1 MIWPIKKFLSWFKCY
16 GQASPSH
23 FSFVL
28 DRWEGLLLWFWQ
40 SGEVAW
46 VVPEL
51 LITCYIF
58 DLLPSWDAFFFFVE
72 EFYKNQDSTII
83 IFIRSGQFTEYKLHS
98 TCHTLTILQKVYSR
112 GQFPPSS
119 ASDFIPT
126 CRGTPTLARNP
137 CSVFSIKCKSMKVYF
152 SKMFVVEVI
161 LRWKP
166 KNWK

>member
-1 MIWPIKKFLSWFKCY
+1 MARLPPLLFPLFLTGEK
-16 GQASPSH
+16 
-23 FSFVL
+23 
-28 DRWEGLLLWFWQ
+28 RLLLWFWQ
-40 SGEVAW
+40 SGEVEW

-51 LITCYIF
+51 LISCYVF
-58 DLLPSWDAFFFFVE
+58 DLLLSWDAFFVHVK
-72 EFYKNQDSTII
+72 EFCKNQDSTII
-83 IFIRSGQFTEYKLHS
+83 ILIRSGQFTEYKLHS
-98 TCHTLTILQKVYSR
+98 TCHTLTIHRKFYSR
-112 GQFPPSS
+112 GQFPPGS

-166 KNWK
+166 